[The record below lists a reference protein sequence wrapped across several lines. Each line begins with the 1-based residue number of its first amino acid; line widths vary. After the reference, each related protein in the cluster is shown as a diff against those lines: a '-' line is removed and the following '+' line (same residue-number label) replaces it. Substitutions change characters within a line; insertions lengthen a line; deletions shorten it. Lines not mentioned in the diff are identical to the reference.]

1 MLEIELSLILDTN
14 TTLKNN
20 IYIYLY
26 NHSSYLETQL
36 NCLLTPLF
44 VSCYVLVQSIQSI
57 CVSLLCI
64 IDW

>member
-20 IYIYLY
+20 IYIYIFIIY

-44 VSCYVLVQSIQSI
+44 VSCYVLVQ
-57 CVSLLCI
+57 
-64 IDW
+64 